1 MNDLRFA
8 LRQLRK
14 SPTFT
19 GVAVLSLAIGIG
31 ACSMAFSWIQRV
43 LVDTVPGAHGPNELV
58 VLASRHV
65 SGKISD
71 TLSLPDANDLAA
83 ETQLFQGVL
92 ASQMEA
98 VPVRIHRDSEW
109 LWAQTTTA
117 NYFDLLG
124 VPPALGRGFRPD
136 EDDAPG
142 GNGVVVIS
150 HALWWR
156 RFGGDP
162 GILGQSIEISHRPF
176 TIIGVAPA
184 EFLGT
189 MGGLR
194 FDLWVPLTM
203 SNEHTDIA
211 KALSA
216 RGIRWLHTMARL
228 QPGVSLRQ
236 AQAGADTIM
245 QRLEASY
252 PNSNRNTGVAV
263 LPVWK
268 SPWGAQG
275 LLLPLLTALG
285 GMAALLL
292 ILVIANVANLLL
304 AQATARESEMSVRL
318 ALGARAG
325 RLMRQV
331 MIECLVLA
339 ALGGIAGCGVAFTL
353 RKGLLWFIPATY
365 LPLRLEFN
373 LDIRVLAFTAATT
386 LTAGLLFGLAPA
398 WRATQTNIADTLKAG
413 GRSGSGTRQGQ
424 RLREALV
431 VAEVAAAV
439 VLLVG
444 MTLCARSFDRAR
456 RLYVGFNPS
465 NVWIAGFRLP
475 QSTYSKDQAAAFY
488 RRLRTELEQ
497 IPSVQSVAFADWLPL
512 GFEGGASTR
521 FDVPG
526 YQPSPGENVEAGVSE
541 VSAGYFKTLEAPLIE
556 GREFDSRDHREAR
569 PVVIINEEL
578 ARRYLAGRNPIGLT
592 LHLWGT
598 ARTIIGVAKTGRY
611 RSLSEPPRSYL
622 FIPVEQVGD
631 HTLAAILRTQGD
643 PAAVAGSVERAAA
656 ALDPLAGP
664 MASTSLTEYMA
675 AAYLVPKTAAILL
688 GVLGVAAVFLSAL
701 GIYGVIA
708 TSVSRRTREVGIRMA
723 LGAERQAVLNLF
735 LRQGLRL
742 VAIGTAVGLLM
753 SLATGRWMGQL
764 LVDISAFDLAS
775 YGATLPILAIVGW
788 ITCWIPARRAAQV
801 DPLEALRNE

>member
-43 LVDTVPGAHGPNELV
+43 LVDTVPGARGPNELV

>member
-162 GILGQSIEISHRPF
+162 GVLGQSIEISHRPF

>member
-456 RLYVGFNPS
+456 RLYVGFNPA

-475 QSTYSKDQAAAFY
+475 QNTYSKDQADAFY